1 MIDSVSQF
9 RDAIRATGLQPSD
22 AIKPGK
28 FLRFPGIGKRP
39 NNRAGWCILFDDGQ
53 GGAFGDW
60 SSGLSESWQA
70 KRSKPYSRAERAAYA
85 NQVKSAKQ
93 KAGRELESRQGKAA
107 REAADIWK
115 ISPPVPADYPYIVC
129 KKIKAHGARLHDRVL
144 TLPILD
150 FEFSITSLQF
160 IYPDGGKR
168 FLTGG
173 RVKGCFIHVS
183 GSVKN
188 PSRAIICEGWA
199 TGCTLAEDEPNA
211 LILAAIDAGN
221 LRSVATGASK
231 RWPNTELIVAGDDDR
246 LVPGNPGATK
256 AREAAAASCA
266 SVAFPRW
273 PEDAPN
279 HLTDFNDLTCWV
291 NREMV

>member
-1 MIDSVSQF
+1 MIDSISQF
-9 RDAIRATGLQPSD
+9 RGEIRAVGLLPPD
-22 AIKPGK
+22 VIKPGE
-28 FLRFPGIGKRP
+28 FLRFPGIGKGSS
-39 NNRAGWCILFDDGQ
+39 NRAGWCILFDDGQ

-70 KRSKPYSRAERAAYA
+70 TRSKPYSRAERIAFV

-93 KAGRELESRQGKAA
+93 EASRKLRSRQLKAA
-107 REAADIWK
+107 REAAKIWK
-115 ISPPVPADYPYIVC
+115 TSPPAPADYPYLVC
-129 KKIKAHGARLHDRVL
+129 KKVKAHGARLHDRVL
-144 TLPILD
+144 TLPILN

-188 PSRAIICEGWA
+188 PSRTIICEGWA

-246 LVPGNPGATK
+246 LISGNPGATK
-256 AREAAAASCA
+256 AREAAVASGA

-279 HLTDFNDLTCWV
+279 HLTDFNDLTSWL
-291 NREMV
+291 NRDSV